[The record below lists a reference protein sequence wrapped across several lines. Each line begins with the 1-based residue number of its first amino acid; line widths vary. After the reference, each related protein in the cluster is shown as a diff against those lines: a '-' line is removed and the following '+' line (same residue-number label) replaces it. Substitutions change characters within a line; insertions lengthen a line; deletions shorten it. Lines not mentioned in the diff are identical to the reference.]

1 MQAKLR
7 RPCDWLAIPV
17 LLELVG
23 FCQFHE
29 YCLLLSTSTE
39 CRTFAGKWLRAMGVD
54 CTLVDSP
61 SVDAIQAM
69 LTEGRVFLSAD
80 RKLVDKRE
88 FQNSPVSFY

>member
-1 MQAKLR
+1 
-7 RPCDWLAIPV
+7 
-17 LLELVG
+17 
-23 FCQFHE
+23 
-29 YCLLLSTSTE
+29 
-39 CRTFAGKWLRAMGVD
+39 MGVD

>member
-1 MQAKLR
+1 MQAMQAKLR

-23 FCQFHE
+23 FHE
-29 YCLLLSTSTE
+29 YCLLLSTSAE
-39 CRTFAGKWLRAMGVD
+39 CRSFAGKWLRAMGVD

-61 SVDAIQAM
+61 SVEAIQAM

-88 FQNSPVSFY
+88 FQNCPVSFY